1 MKLKVKENVKNQRV
15 NMQKRGINLSVSSM
29 QKISSSVK
37 YRIYL
42 KKLIQILDDDNI
54 MKILPQDRL
63 VALTDAL
70 YSLRKKRMEGK

>member
-15 NMQKRGINLSVSSM
+15 NMRSRGISLSVSSM

-42 KKLIQILDDDNI
+42 KKLIQILDDDII

>member
-15 NMQKRGINLSVSSM
+15 NMKNRGISLSVSSM

-37 YRIYL
+37 YRSYL
-42 KKLIQILDDDNI
+42 KKLIQILDDANI

>member
-1 MKLKVKENVKNQRV
+1 MKLKVKENVKNKRV
-15 NMQKRGINLSVSSM
+15 NMKNRGISLSVSSM

-42 KKLIQILDDDNI
+42 KKLIQILDDDSI
-54 MKILPQDRL
+54 MRILPQDRL

>member
-1 MKLKVKENVKNQRV
+1 MNIKVKESVKNQRV
-15 NMQKRGINLSVSSM
+15 NMQKRGVSLSVSSM

-42 KKLIQILDDDNI
+42 KKLIQIFYADII

-70 YSLRKKRMEGK
+70 YSLRKKRMDGK